1 MCCDDIRDIELSD
14 ALKRLMAIFLNGL
27 NEGSIQIEE
36 SIRLELIGWYI
47 SQPVFIQAICNNVL
61 DESGLNGIGKGA
73 VLSIVA

>member
-61 DESGLNGIGKGA
+61 EEAGLSRIGKEA
-73 VLSIVA
+73 VLSTAA